1 MSSPPATSLAAT
13 LAGASLRFG
22 DAPAVVRW
30 DGETLSYSSW
40 WFQARALAGW
50 MVRRGVGE
58 GDRVALVLPSG
69 LEYLVAAAAASA
81 IGAIA
86 AGVNPSLA
94 PTERA
99 DLVELADPTLV
110 LADPALADRLDPARR
125 VEMVTACE
133 LGGAPW
139 ANVVANDPT
148 DALDGAAAPRA
159 DRTASLVFTSGTT
172 GLPKA
177 ARFTEGALA
186 AVARLDLG
194 SAATGWGGGAPM
206 FVSTQFA
213 HVGLMTKLCWYVRR
227 GCRLHLVD
235 RWRADDVLALV
246 ATEAMTVIGAVAP
259 QVALMLRSPSFD
271 DLDLS
276 AVELLIVGGAAS
288 PLPLVDEARLRFGAG
303 YSIRY
308 SSTEA
313 GGGGLATPARPV
325 DEGDDATIGRPRG
338 GIEASIRDD
347 GDELPV
353 DTLGELW
360 IRTPSA
366 MAGYWDAPDAT
377 AATMTD
383 GWIRTGDLATRDRL
397 GRYRLAGRRGDM
409 YIRGGY
415 NVFPAEVEAA
425 LADHP
430 GVAQVT
436 VVPRSDP
443 VMGEIGVAVVVPR
456 PHSAPPDLESLRR
469 HGART
474 IARHKLPEALL
485 VRSSLPEGAT
495 GKIDRRRLI
504 DEAAAAGPAP
514 PDVGGRSAGAPG
526 STR

>member
-1 MSSPPATSLAAT
+1 MSDAPAASLADT
-13 LAGASLRFG
+13 LAGAALRFG
-22 DAPAVVRW
+22 DTPAVVRW
-30 DGETLSYSSW
+30 DGETLSYATW
-40 WFQARALAGW
+40 WGQACALAGW
-50 MVRRGVGE
+50 MARRGVGE

-81 IGAIA
+81 LGAIV

-94 PTERA
+94 PNERA
-99 DLVELADPTLV
+99 GLVELVDPKLV
-110 LADPALADRLDPARR
+110 LADPALTEGLDPARR
-125 VEMVTACE
+125 VEATTACE
-133 LGGAPW
+133 PGRAPW
-139 ANVVANDPT
+139 AELLSTEPAEVWN
-148 DALDGAAAPRA
+148 GAAAPRS
-159 DRTASLVFTSGTT
+159 DRSASLVFTSGTT

-186 AVARLDLG
+186 AVATR
-194 SAATGWGGGAPM
+194 WGGGDPM

-227 GCRLHLVD
+227 GSRLHLVD

-246 ATEAMTVIGAVAP
+246 AAEAMTVIGAVAP
-259 QVALMLRSPSFD
+259 QVALLLRSPGFD

-288 PLPLVDEARLRFGAG
+288 APSLVAEARERFGAG

-308 SSTEA
+308 SSTES
-313 GGGGLATPARPV
+313 GGCGLATPPWPV
-325 DEGDDATIGRPRG
+325 DQGDDETIGRPRN
-338 GIEASIRDD
+338 GIEASVRDD
-347 GDELPV
+347 DGAELPV

-366 MAGYWDAPDAT
+366 MAGYWEAPHAT
-377 AATMTD
+377 AAAMTD
-383 GWIRTGDLATRDRL
+383 GWIRTGDLATCDRL
-397 GRYRLAGRRGDM
+397 GRYALAGRRGDM

-415 NVFPAEVEAA
+415 NVFPSEVEAA

-430 GVAQVT
+430 DVAQVT
-436 VVPRSDP
+436 VVPRSDA

-456 PHSAPPDLESLRR
+456 RPSSPPDLESLRR

-485 VRSSLPEGAT
+485 VRSNLPEGAT
-495 GKIDRRRLI
+495 GKIDRRRLA
-504 DEAAAAGPAP
+504 DEAAAV
-514 PDVGGRSAGAPG
+514 DSGGRSSDGAG

>member
-1 MSSPPATSLAAT
+1 MSDAPAASLADT
-13 LAGASLRFG
+13 LAGAALRFG
-22 DAPAVVRW
+22 DTPAVVRW
-30 DGETLSYSSW
+30 DGETLSYATW
-40 WFQARALAGW
+40 WSQACALAGW
-50 MVRRGVGE
+50 MARRSVGE

-81 IGAIA
+81 LGAIV

-94 PTERA
+94 PNERA
-99 DLVELADPTLV
+99 GLVELVDPKLV
-110 LADPALADRLDPARR
+110 LADPALTEGLDPARR
-125 VEMVTACE
+125 VEATTACE
-133 LGGAPW
+133 PGRAPW
-139 ANVVANDPT
+139 AGLLSTDPT
-148 DALDGAAAPRA
+148 DAPIGVAAPQA

-186 AVARLDLG
+186 AIARLDLG
-194 SAATGWGGGAPM
+194 AAATRWGGGAPM

-227 GCRLHLVD
+227 GSRLHLVD

-246 ATEAMTVIGAVAP
+246 AAEAMTVIGAVAP
-259 QVALMLRSPSFD
+259 QVALMLRSPGFD

-288 PLPLVDEARLRFGAG
+288 APSLVAEARERFGAG

-308 SSTEA
+308 SSTES
-313 GGGGLATPARPV
+313 GGCGLATPPWPV
-325 DEGDDATIGRPRG
+325 DQGDDETIGRPRK
-338 GIEASIRDD
+338 GIEASVRDD
-347 GDELPV
+347 DGGELPV

-366 MAGYWDAPDAT
+366 MAGYWEAPHAT
-377 AATMTD
+377 AAAMTD
-383 GWIRTGDLATRDRL
+383 GWIRTGDLATCDRL
-397 GRYRLAGRRGDM
+397 GRYALAGRRGDM

-415 NVFPAEVEAA
+415 NVFPSEVEAA

-430 GVAQVT
+430 DVAQVT
-436 VVPRSDP
+436 VVPRSDA

-456 PHSAPPDLESLRR
+456 QPSSPPDLESLRR

-485 VRSSLPEGAT
+485 VRSNLPEGAT
-495 GKIDRRRLI
+495 GKIDRRRLA
-504 DEAAAAGPAP
+504 DEAAAV
-514 PDVGGRSAGAPG
+514 DSGGRSSDGAG